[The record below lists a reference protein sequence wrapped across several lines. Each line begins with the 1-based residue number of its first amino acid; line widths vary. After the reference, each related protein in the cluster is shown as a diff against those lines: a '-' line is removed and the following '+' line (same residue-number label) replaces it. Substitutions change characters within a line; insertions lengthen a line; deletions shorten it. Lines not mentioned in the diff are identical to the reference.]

1 MERHNTITTSGNSND
16 NTNDNSNDN
25 SSYKEPVKK
34 GRKPKYNSDEE
45 RLEAR
50 RLANKLYRQRQRVKI
65 LKYNELMSKT
75 HE

>member
-1 MERHNTITTSGNSND
+1 MESQNTTT
-16 NTNDNSNDN
+16 NDN

-50 RLANKLYRQRQRVKI
+50 RLANRLYRQRQRVKI

-75 HE
+75 QE